1 MATLKL
7 GNKVVATQTGTN
19 NPVINSATTFAGTVS
34 SSATFSSGMPI
45 KVYNKTLTAD
55 NSVYSQSTSY
65 FEPGATLNNGEFT
78 LTCTPATAGN
88 KFLVMISYMPGFK
101 APASNDMQG
110 YVELQGGLT
119 SSQSQLW
126 EVEMRAD
133 NLGKLGDYIP
143 YMPLAV
149 VRNYQFTTANVA
161 EHTFKLRCKAG
172 TSDRWIYYRLNGGDI
187 TIMEL
192 AV

>member
-1 MATLKL
+1 MAVFKMGTKTVLS
-7 GNKVVATQTGTN
+7 QTGSD
-19 NPVINSATTFAGTVS
+19 NPTWGANAPT
-34 SSATFSSGMPI
+34 GMPI

-110 YVELQGGLT
+110 FVELQGGLT

-126 EVEMRAD
+126 EVDMRAD
-133 NLGKLGDYIP
+133 NMGKLGDYIP
-143 YMPLAV
+143 WMPFAV
-149 VRNYQFTTANVA
+149 VRNYQFTTTSVA

-187 TIMEL
+187 TIMEI
-192 AV
+192 AG

>member
-1 MATLKL
+1 MADLIIGSSNIISTDS
-7 GNKVVATQTGTN
+7 GT
-19 NPVINSATTFAGTVS
+19 PTIQSGVSFPAG
-34 SSATFSSGMPI
+34 MII

-78 LTCTPATAGN
+78 LTCTPASAGN

-149 VRNYQFTTANVA
+149 VRNYQFTTTSVA

-172 TSDRWIYYRLNGGDI
+172 SSDRWIYYRLNGGDI
-187 TIMEL
+187 TIME
-192 AV
+192 VSG